1 MPFLCW
7 PKLALRRQSMYIVSA
22 AHFRAAGVV
31 VLGRFLTSAVN
42 KWPKEGRLPT
52 QSRQER
58 GNTLSLLKLV

>member
-1 MPFLCW
+1 
-7 PKLALRRQSMYIVSA
+7 MYIVSA